1 MKGDGQTYVDKLEE
15 KMINNAAKAPD
26 DEQANSSQV
35 ALINGSV
42 LIKQGKEEN
51 EDMIKLRYNVKGHFD
66 SVREMFY
73 LENMHVLASVAEDCQ
88 VHLWNVKNI
97 ATESDRLVSSHE
109 QLNLESYCTLRGHRG
124 AIYSVAGI
132 HNVVS

>member
-1 MKGDGQTYVDKLEE
+1 
-15 KMINNAAKAPD
+15 
-26 DEQANSSQV
+26 
-35 ALINGSV
+35 
-42 LIKQGKEEN
+42 
-51 EDMIKLRYNVKGHFD
+51 MIKLRYDVKGHFD

-73 LENMHVLASVAEDCQ
+73 LENMHVLASVSEDCQ

-97 ATESDRLVSSHE
+97 ATDSDRIVSTHE

-132 HNVVS
+132 QNVAS